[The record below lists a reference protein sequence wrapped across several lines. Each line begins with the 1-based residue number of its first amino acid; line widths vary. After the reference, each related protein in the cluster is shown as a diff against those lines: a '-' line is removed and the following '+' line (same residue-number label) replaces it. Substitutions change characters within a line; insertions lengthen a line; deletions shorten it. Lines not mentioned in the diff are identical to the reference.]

1 MTELA
6 NDTFLNKY
14 GIEFPS
20 PSSLAVIHAEP
31 VSLIPN
37 VGYTFSDEALHIIGE
52 LVAPSKRTA
61 VEFNRQI
68 CTTKQQLHEQILFF
82 LDGPYNMARHIL
94 AVRNAKR
101 EIAMISCVVA
111 DAPTFEAPPPVG
123 LLTIDDVPTLA
134 YLGLRSPFLGQ
145 LLPIADGPKD
155 GQIWA
160 YFLGK
165 VEQVD
170 VEASE
175 SAEAPKERETA

>member
-6 NDTFLNKY
+6 DDTFLDKY

-20 PSSLAVIHAEP
+20 SSSLAVIHAEP
-31 VSLIPN
+31 VSLRPN
-37 VGYTFSDEALHIIGE
+37 SGYTFSEEALQIIGE

-68 CTTKQQLHEQILFF
+68 CTTKQQLHEQVLFF

-94 AVRNAKR
+94 AVRNSKS
-101 EIAMISCVVA
+101 EIAMISCVVSEP
-111 DAPTFEAPPPVG
+111 PTYEAPPPVG

-145 LLPIADGPKD
+145 LLPIADGPTD
-155 GQIWA
+155 GEIWA
-160 YFLGK
+160 YFLGQ
-165 VEQVD
+165 VERVE

-175 SAEAPKERETA
+175 GAEAPREKETA

>member
-6 NDTFLNKY
+6 DDTFLDKY

-20 PSSLAVIHAEP
+20 SSSLAVIHAEP
-31 VSLIPN
+31 VSLRPN
-37 VGYTFSDEALHIIGE
+37 SGYTFSEEALQIIGE

-68 CTTKQQLHEQILFF
+68 CTTKQQLHEQVLFF

-94 AVRNAKR
+94 AVRNSKS
-101 EIAMISCVVA
+101 EIAMISCVVSEP
-111 DAPTFEAPPPVG
+111 PTYEAPPPVG

-145 LLPIADGPKD
+145 LLPIADGPTD
-155 GQIWA
+155 GEIWA

-165 VEQVD
+165 VEQVG

-175 SAEAPKERETA
+175 SAEAPKEKETA